1 MEMTL
6 YHISDEQRRLNAMLE
21 ENGGEVTPEIEE
33 ALAVNETNFVQ
44 KAESYGYAIL
54 HYKQIVAAVKA
65 EKDRLDAI
73 KKTAENAIARMEER
87 IVAAMQQFDKPKV
100 EADTLK
106 LSLRRS
112 ECVIIDNEDTIP
124 ADCKTVEM
132 NLKIDKNG
140 VKRHIKALTFDPNKT
155 EEERR
160 NEIIKTIGA
169 HLEENQSLQIK

>member
-1 MEMTL
+1 MTL

-21 ENGGEVTPEIEE
+21 ENGGEITPEIEE

-54 HYKQIVAAVKA
+54 HYKAVVAAVKA

-87 IVAAMQQFDKPKV
+87 IVAAMQQFDRPKV

-112 ECVIIDNEDTIP
+112 ERVVVDDEAKVP
-124 ADCKTVEM
+124 ADCKTIKVEVSKTE
-132 NLKIDKNG
+132 L
-140 VKRHIKALTFDPNKT
+140 KRHLKAGEDC
-155 EEERR
+155 
-160 NEIIKTIGA
+160 GA
-169 HLEENQSLQIK
+169 HIEENTSLQIK

>member
-54 HYKQIVAAVKA
+54 HYKAIVAAVKA

-87 IVAAMQQFDKPKV
+87 IVAAMQQFDRPKV

-112 ECVIIDNEDTIP
+112 ERVVVDDEAKVP
-124 ADCKTVEM
+124 ADCKTIKVEVSKTE
-132 NLKIDKNG
+132 L
-140 VKRHIKALTFDPNKT
+140 KRHLKAGEDC
-155 EEERR
+155 
-160 NEIIKTIGA
+160 GA

>member
-21 ENGGEVTPEIEE
+21 ENGGEITPEIEE

-54 HYKQIVAAVKA
+54 HYKAVVAAVKA

-87 IVAAMQQFDKPKV
+87 IVAAMQQFDRPKV

-112 ECVIIDNEDTIP
+112 ERVVVDDEAKVP
-124 ADCKTVEM
+124 ADCKTIKVEVSKTE
-132 NLKIDKNG
+132 L
-140 VKRHIKALTFDPNKT
+140 KRHLKAGEDC
-155 EEERR
+155 
-160 NEIIKTIGA
+160 GA
-169 HLEENQSLQIK
+169 HIEENTSLQIK

>member
-1 MEMTL
+1 MTL

-54 HYKQIVAAVKA
+54 HYKAVVAAVKA

-87 IVAAMQQFDKPKV
+87 IVAAMQQFDRPKV

-112 ECVIIDNEDTIP
+112 ERVVVDDEAKVP
-124 ADCKTVEM
+124 ADCKTIKVEVSKTE
-132 NLKIDKNG
+132 L
-140 VKRHIKALTFDPNKT
+140 KRHLKAGEDC
-155 EEERR
+155 
-160 NEIIKTIGA
+160 GA
-169 HLEENQSLQIK
+169 HIEENTSLQIK

>member
-6 YHISDEQRRLNAMLE
+6 YHISDEQRRLNALLE
-21 ENGGEVTPEIEE
+21 ENGGEITPEIEE

-54 HYKQIVAAVKA
+54 HYKAVVAAVKA

-87 IVAAMQQFDKPKV
+87 IVAAMQQFDRPKV

-112 ECVIIDNEDTIP
+112 ERVVVDDEAKVP
-124 ADCKTVEM
+124 ADCKTIKVEVSKTE
-132 NLKIDKNG
+132 L
-140 VKRHIKALTFDPNKT
+140 KRHLKAGEDC
-155 EEERR
+155 
-160 NEIIKTIGA
+160 GA
-169 HLEENQSLQIK
+169 HIEENTSLQIK

>member
-54 HYKQIVAAVKA
+54 HYKAVVAAVKA

-87 IVAAMQQFDKPKV
+87 IVAAMQQFDRPKV

-112 ECVIIDNEDTIP
+112 ERVVVDDENAVP
-124 ADCKTVEM
+124 ADCKTIKVEVSKTE
-132 NLKIDKNG
+132 L
-140 VKRHIKALTFDPNKT
+140 KRHLKAGEDC
-155 EEERR
+155 
-160 NEIIKTIGA
+160 GA
-169 HLEENQSLQIK
+169 HLEENTSLQIK

>member
-54 HYKQIVAAVKA
+54 HYKAIVAAVKA

-87 IVAAMQQFDKPKV
+87 IVAAMQQFDRPKV

-112 ECVIIDNEDTIP
+112 ERVVVDDENEVP
-124 ADCKTVEM
+124 ADCKTIKVEISKTD
-132 NLKIDKNG
+132 L
-140 VKRHIKALTFDPNKT
+140 KRHLKAG
-155 EEERR
+155 EMC
-160 NEIIKTIGA
+160 GA

>member
-54 HYKQIVAAVKA
+54 HYKAVVAAVKA

-87 IVAAMQQFDKPKV
+87 IVAAMQQFDRPKV

-112 ECVIIDNEDTIP
+112 ERVVVDDEAKVP
-124 ADCKTVEM
+124 ADCKTIKVEVSKTE
-132 NLKIDKNG
+132 L
-140 VKRHIKALTFDPNKT
+140 KRHLKAGEDC
-155 EEERR
+155 
-160 NEIIKTIGA
+160 GA

>member
-21 ENGGEVTPEIEE
+21 ENGGEITPEIEE

-54 HYKQIVAAVKA
+54 HYKAIVAAVKA

-87 IVAAMQQFDKPKV
+87 IVAAMQQFDRPKV

-112 ECVIIDNEDTIP
+112 ERVVVDDEAKVP
-124 ADCKTVEM
+124 ADCKTIKVEVSKTE
-132 NLKIDKNG
+132 L
-140 VKRHIKALTFDPNKT
+140 KRHLKAGEDC
-155 EEERR
+155 
-160 NEIIKTIGA
+160 GA

>member
-6 YHISDEQRRLNAMLE
+6 YHISDEQRRINAMLE
-21 ENGGEVTPEIEE
+21 ETGGELTPEIEE
-33 ALAVNETNFVQ
+33 ALAVNEQNFVQ

-54 HYKQIVAAVKA
+54 HYKAVIVAVKA

-140 VKRHIKALTFDPNKT
+140 VKRHIKALTLDPNKT

-160 NEIIKTIGA
+160 NEIIKTFGA

>member
-54 HYKQIVAAVKA
+54 HYKAVVAAVKA

-87 IVAAMQQFDKPKV
+87 IVAAMQQFDRPKV

-112 ECVIIDNEDTIP
+112 ERVVVDDENAVP
-124 ADCKTVEM
+124 ADCKTIKAEGSKTE
-132 NLKIDKNG
+132 L
-140 VKRHIKALTFDPNKT
+140 KRHLKAGEDC
-155 EEERR
+155 
-160 NEIIKTIGA
+160 GA
-169 HLEENQSLQIK
+169 HIEENTSLQIK

>member
-6 YHISDEQRRLNAMLE
+6 YHISDEQRRINAMLE
-21 ENGGEVTPEIEE
+21 ETGGELTPEIEE
-33 ALAVNETNFVQ
+33 ALAVNEANFVT

-54 HYKQIVAAVKA
+54 HYKAVIAAVKA

-73 KKTAENAIARMEER
+73 KKTAENAVARMEER

-112 ECVIIDNEDTIP
+112 ERVIIDDENNIP
-124 ADCKTVEM
+124 SDCIAVKTEVNKTE
-132 NLKIDKNG
+132 
-140 VKRHIKALTFDPNKT
+140 VKRHLKAG
-155 EEERR
+155 
-160 NEIIKTIGA
+160 EIIGA
-169 HLEENQSLQIK
+169 HLEENHSLQIK